1 MQMEPAITIGLL
13 ECDHVRP
20 ELRHIGGDY
29 REMFPALFNKVSPRI
44 LFRFYDIINGAFP
57 GNAAECDGYLC
68 TGSSFSV
75 YDDTDWI
82 HGLADF
88 VRLIHLQDIPYAGVC
103 FGHQMLGYAL
113 GGKVRKAAAGW
124 CVGVHELT
132 MLSRESWMEPY
143 QDKLGLLMMCQDQV
157 IDLPESAVRLASA
170 ADCPNAMMMIGRS
183 MLGIQAH
190 PEFPPSYDRAL
201 MELRKERIGE
211 EKVARGIESLG
222 RQTDEVTAAR
232 WIVNFFS
239 NLQKRN

>member
-1 MQMEPAITIGLL
+1 MESTLTIGLL

-29 REMFPALFNKVSPRI
+29 REMFPALFSKVSPGIR
-44 LFRFYDIINGAFP
+44 FRFYDVINGVFP
-57 GNAAECDGYLC
+57 TSADECDGYLT

-75 YDDTDWI
+75 YDDVEWI
-82 HGLADF
+82 RDLADF
-88 VRLIHLQDIPYAGVC
+88 VRKLYETRTPYAGIC

-113 GGKVRKAAAGW
+113 GGKVYKSAGGW

-132 MLSRESWMEPY
+132 MESRESWMKPY
-143 QDKLGLLMMCQDQV
+143 QDKLSLLMMCQDQV
-157 IDLPESAVRLASA
+157 MELPENAVRLASA
-170 ADCPNAMMMIGRS
+170 ADCPNAMMRVGPA

-190 PEFPPSYDRAL
+190 PEFPPAYDRAL
-201 MELRKERIGE
+201 IELRKERIGE
-211 EKVARGIESLG
+211 EKAAGGIGSLIL
-222 RQTDEVTAAR
+222 QTDEITVAG